1 MDTRTSNSD
10 RPISRG
16 ERWGPKLLWLREVVD
31 SDAFRIS
38 FAVLVF
44 AAALGVLRQ
53 ELQGQNFDSI
63 ARAFGSVS
71 STALLLA
78 AGATV
83 ASYACLAVSERWALA
98 AIGRSLSPLRIALA
112 TFVSYALSNGL
123 GFSAATGGAARLR
136 FYRAWGLSLAEV
148 TAVTLMAGVAVT
160 LGGVVCAGMA
170 ILLIPGAAPI
180 LAWIGAL
187 AIVPTTFW
195 LLRPPRRTALLPGV
209 EFTRPG
215 PALRFSAIAAG
226 IADWVFSGLALYI
239 LLPAPTFADFAPFM
253 VIFVLGSLVSA
264 ASGLPG
270 GIGVFDAILLSLSHR
285 FGATHEN
292 VAALLLYRLIYVVGP
307 LALTALGLAGYQL
320 RRLDRAATTT
330 GFRIAEAIAPAILAT
345 LVFCFGAALLLAAA
359 NLPMPLPPPEPW
371 MAALPSRPL
380 ATSLLGALL
389 VIVAMAL
396 WRRLEAGFYATFA
409 LLSLGA
415 AMELWR
421 GFGVATAGP
430 LLVLAAALALSR
442 RAFDRQSA
450 GFHHVISP
458 AWLAAA
464 GLAGVSSL
472 VLALATRDVRA
483 LADQP
488 WWRWLRPGGD
498 FGVAAVAAGLAS
510 LGLLIAIWWLA
521 SPSPREPRRPS
532 KDEMARAARI
542 VDAASGISCDALLY
556 RMGDKSFVF
565 SPSGLSFVMFRA
577 YHGRW
582 IAMGDPV
589 GPPDDRS
596 AAIEAFIAAADAAD
610 AKAVFYAVEAA
621 SLPTLLAA
629 GLSAQKI
636 GESGSV
642 DLAHFDLKGKA
653 HEDLRHALNSASR
666 SHLRFDVL
674 AADAPTTPWHDL
686 EAVSDSWLDAHAGA
700 EKTFSLGSFDVDYLR
715 QFPIAVLRRG
725 EQVVAFANVMI
736 TPDRARFGPDLVRAD
751 ADAPHGTTDAL
762 LGHLILWGKAQQL
775 GVFELGMAPLSGLP
789 LNAVAPISTHVEAW
803 IFRTANSLY
812 GFQGLREYKEKFTP
826 TWRDIFLAAD
836 PDVNPLIALSDVALL
851 TSGGARKLLHRPR
864 RSRR

>member
-1 MDTRTSNSD
+1 MDKRTSNAD
-10 RPISRG
+10 RQVARADQ
-16 ERWGPKLLWLREVVD
+16 WGPKLLRLRQVFD
-31 SDAFRIS
+31 SDALRIS

-44 AAALGVLRQ
+44 AAALGILRQ
-53 ELQGQNFDSI
+53 ELQGQNFESI

-71 STALLLA
+71 STALLLSA
-78 AGATV
+78 VATG

-98 AIGRSLSPLRIALA
+98 AIGRSLSPRRIALA
-112 TFVSYALSNGL
+112 AFISYALSNAL

-148 TAVTLMAGVAVT
+148 TAVTLLAGAAVT
-160 LGGVVCAGMA
+160 LSGAVCAGMA

-187 AIVPTTFW
+187 AIVPTAFW
-195 LLRPPRRTALLPGV
+195 LVRPPRQIALLPGV

-215 PALRFSAIAAG
+215 PALRFSAVAAG

-253 VIFVLGSLVSA
+253 VIFVVGSLISA

-285 FGATHEN
+285 FGAIHET
-292 VAALLLYRLIYVVGP
+292 VAALLLYRLIYAVGP
-307 LALTALGLAGYQL
+307 MALTALGLAGYQM
-320 RRLDRAATTT
+320 RRLHRTARTT
-330 GFRIAEAIAPAILAT
+330 GLRIAEAIAPAVLAA
-345 LVFCFGAALLLAAA
+345 LVFYFGAALLLAAA
-359 NLPMPLPPPEPW
+359 NLPLPFPPPEPW

-396 WRRLEAGFYATFA
+396 WRRLEAGFYVSFA

-415 AMELWR
+415 AVELWR
-421 GFGVATAGP
+421 GFGVVTAGP

-442 RAFDRQSA
+442 HAFDRKSA

-458 AWLAAA
+458 GWLAAA

-472 VLALATRDVRA
+472 ILALAIRDVRA
-483 LADQP
+483 LADEP
-488 WWRWLRPGGD
+488 WWRWLRPGAD
-498 FGVAAVAAGLAS
+498 VGVVAVAAGLAS
-510 LGLLIAIWWLA
+510 LGLLVAIWWLA
-521 SPSPREPRRPS
+521 SPSRRKLRPPS
-532 KDEMARAARI
+532 RDEMARAARI

-589 GPPDDRS
+589 GPLVDRS
-596 AAIEAFIAAADAAD
+596 AAVEAFIAAADAAE

-621 SLPTLLAA
+621 SLPALLAA

-636 GESGSV
+636 GESGFV
-642 DLAHFDLKGKA
+642 DLAHLDLKGKA

-666 SHLRFDVL
+666 SPLRFDVL

-686 EAVSDSWLDAHAGA
+686 QKVSDSWLDAHPGA
-700 EKTFSLGSFDVDYLR
+700 EKTFSLGAFDVDYLR
-715 QFPIAVLRRG
+715 QFPIAILRSG
-725 EQVVAFANVMI
+725 EHVVAFANVMV
-736 TPDRARFGPDLVRAD
+736 TPDRARFGPDLMRVA
-751 ADAPHGTTDAL
+751 ADAPHGAADAL
-762 LGHLILWGKAQQL
+762 LGGLILWGKTQQL
-775 GVFELGMAPLSGLP
+775 GSLELGMAPLSGLP
-789 LNAVAPISTHVEAW
+789 SNAAASVSARVEAW

-812 GFQGLREYKEKFTP
+812 GFKGLREYKEKFTP
-826 TWRDIFLAAD
+826 IWRDVFLATD
-836 PDVNPLIALSDVALL
+836 PDVNPLIALADIALL
-851 TSGGARKLLHRPR
+851 TSGGARKLLHRPTRGR
-864 RSRR
+864 R